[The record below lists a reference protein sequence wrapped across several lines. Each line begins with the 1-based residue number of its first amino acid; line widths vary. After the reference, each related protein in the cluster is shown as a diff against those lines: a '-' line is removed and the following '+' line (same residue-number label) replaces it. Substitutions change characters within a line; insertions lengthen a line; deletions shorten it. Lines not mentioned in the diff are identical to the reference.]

1 MEQENRTGS
10 KGRAGEGEG
19 GRACCV
25 IVMELQIEKYEDV
38 NIS

>member
-1 MEQENRTGS
+1 MEQENLTGS